1 MSRAFNC
8 VIALAI
14 LFGGYQLSSHTA
26 DAAEWKFDSDTAG
39 WQPASQCEL
48 TSKDG
53 AMVVVSSGNDPHFTT
68 QVEAT
73 AGWKKLQIH
82 YQFPKGKRNGQLF
95 WTTKSKPKTSQ
106 EQSVRF
112 EMKGRKKGWAK
123 VDVFFKPT
131 DAVTSLRID
140 PMNRAGKLRI
150 QKISLTDEAPASPQ
164 ATPVDRI
171 RIADG
176 FKVDLLYSV
185 PTDQGSWVSLT
196 HDDKGRLIT
205 SDQYG
210 KLYRVSLPANG
221 KKLQVENID
230 VEIGMAQG
238 LLHALDSLYVMVNG
252 KSPADSGLYR
262 VTDSD
267 GDDKFDSV
275 KRLRKIHGN
284 GEHGP
289 HAVILSPDKKS
300 LYVCG
305 GNHTDIPNP
314 ETSRAPRVWKEDQ
327 LLPRMWDA
335 GGHAVGKLAPGGW
348 IAKTDP
354 DGKKFELI
362 ASGFRNEYD
371 IAFNAM
377 GELFT
382 YDADM
387 EWDIGSPWYRP
398 TRVNH
403 VTSGAE
409 FGWRSGTGKWPD
421 YYADSLPA
429 VVDIGPGSP
438 TGIVFGQGA
447 RFPAKYQQALF
458 IADWSYGIIYAVH
471 MRPDGS
477 TYTGTKEQFCSA
489 APLPVTDMIV
499 NPSDGALYFTI
510 GGRRTQSGLYKIS
523 YVGSEPNF
531 KLVQGN
537 DLGTRYRGIR
547 KTLEKFHHPNAENAV
562 EQAWKF
568 LGHSDR
574 NIRFAARI
582 AIENRPI
589 SEWGQK
595 VLDEEDHQAVL
606 NGLLAICR
614 HGDET
619 MLVPVLEKLQSIQDD
634 HKNDDH
640 RLQALRVLSLA
651 FIRLGEPDDETKR
664 TVADILN
671 QIYPAD
677 SAELNRELSMLLI
690 YLNAPDAAAK
700 TVALLKTAPTQEE
713 QIQLALWLRSL
724 KSGWTIESRREYFEW
739 FKSASGHRGGNSF
752 SGFLKNIRDEA
763 VATLTDDE
771 KKQLADALTME
782 VAPIVEAETREFV
795 KKYTVDDLLPIA
807 ESQLALSR
815 RDLKNGARMFRVA
828 ACYKCHRFAGQGGI
842 VGPDLTGV
850 GGRFNTQNLVESLVD
865 PAKVIS
871 DQYQLSSFLLESG
884 KQVTGRV
891 ANLNGD
897 NIMVMENMLEPGK
910 FTNVNRKDVAEI
922 IPSKTSAMP
931 NGLLDTM
938 TKNDILD
945 LLAYLKSGN
954 RRQAEAGR

>member
-1 MSRAFNC
+1 MPICKINC
-8 VIALAI
+8 LIVATLLWVGIAGQSLA
-14 LFGGYQLSSHTA
+14 A
-26 DAAEWKFDSDTAG
+26 P
-39 WQPASQCEL
+39 QPPA
-48 TSKDG
+48 
-53 AMVVVSSGNDPHFTT
+53 
-68 QVEAT
+68 
-73 AGWKKLQIH
+73 
-82 YQFPKGKRNGQLF
+82 
-95 WTTKSKPKTSQ
+95 
-106 EQSVRF
+106 
-112 EMKGRKKGWAK
+112 
-123 VDVFFKPT
+123 
-131 DAVTSLRID
+131 
-140 PMNRAGKLRI
+140 
-150 QKISLTDEAPASPQ
+150 APAQPLPQ

-171 RIADG
+171 NVADG
-176 FKVDLLYSV
+176 FKVELLYSV
-185 PTDQGSWVSLT
+185 PADQGSWVSLT
-196 HDDKGRLIT
+196 HDNKGRLIT

-210 KLYRVSLPANG
+210 KLYRISLPSG
-221 KKLQVENID
+221 DQTLQVDRID
-230 VEIGMAQG
+230 VEVGMAQG
-238 LLHALDSLYVMVNG
+238 LLYAFDSLYVMVNG
-252 KSPADSGLYR
+252 KSPKESGLYR
-262 VTDSD
+262 LTDSN

-275 KRLRKIHGN
+275 KLLRQINGN

-300 LYVCG
+300 LYICG
-305 GNHTDIPNP
+305 GNHTEIPNP
-314 ETSRAPRVWKEDQ
+314 ETSRAPGVWKEDQ

-354 DGKKFELI
+354 DGRKFELI

-403 VTSGAE
+403 VTSGSE
-409 FGWRSGTGKWPD
+409 FGWRSGTGKWPA

-438 TGIVFGQGA
+438 TGIAFGEGA

-489 APLPVTDMIV
+489 APLPVTDMVV
-499 NPSDGALYFTI
+499 NPSDGAMYFTI
-510 GGRRTQSGLYKIS
+510 GGRRTQSGLYRIT
-523 YVGSEPNF
+523 YVGDEPNF

-547 KTLEKFHHPNAENAV
+547 KTLEKLHHPKATDAV
-562 EQAWKF
+562 TQAWKF
-568 LGHSDR
+568 LGHADR

-582 AIENRPI
+582 AIEHQPI

-595 VLDEEDHQAVL
+595 VFAETDHQAAL
-606 NGLLAICR
+606 NGLLAVCR

-619 MLVPVLEKLQSIQDD
+619 MLIPVLEKLRDLQDG
-634 HKNDDH
+634 HQNDDQK
-640 RLQALRVLSLA
+640 LQALRVLSLA
-651 FIRLGEPDDETKR
+651 FIRLGEPDDETKQA
-664 TVADILN
+664 VAAVLDAM
-671 QIYPAD
+671 YPVKSTDQSDDMTA
-677 SAELNRELSMLLI
+677 ALNRELSMLLI
-690 YLNAPDAAAK
+690 YLDSPDAAAK
-700 TVALLKTAPTQEE
+700 TIALMKSSPTQEQ

-724 KSGWTIESRREYFEW
+724 KSGWTVELRREYFEW
-739 FKSASGHRGGNSF
+739 FKAASGHRGGNSF
-752 SGFLKNIRDEA
+752 NGFLKNIKDEV

-771 KKQLADALTME
+771 KLQLEDALKIE
-782 VAPIVEAETREFV
+782 SAPIVEAEAR
-795 KKYTVDDLLPIA
+795 KTVQKWTVADLTPIA
-807 ESQLALSR
+807 ESQLDLNK
-815 RDLKNGARMFRVA
+815 RDLENGAKMFRVA

-842 VGPDLTGV
+842 VGPDLTAV
-850 GGRFNTQNLVESLVD
+850 SGRFNNQNLIESLVD

-871 DQYQLSSFLLESG
+871 DQYQMSTFQLESG
-884 KQVTGRV
+884 KLVTGRV

-897 NIMVMENMLEPGK
+897 TIMVMENMLEPGK
-910 FTNVNRKDVAEI
+910 FTNVNRKQVEDI
-922 IPSKTSAMP
+922 IESKSSPMP

-938 TKNDILD
+938 TRNDILD

-954 RRQAEAGR
+954 RR